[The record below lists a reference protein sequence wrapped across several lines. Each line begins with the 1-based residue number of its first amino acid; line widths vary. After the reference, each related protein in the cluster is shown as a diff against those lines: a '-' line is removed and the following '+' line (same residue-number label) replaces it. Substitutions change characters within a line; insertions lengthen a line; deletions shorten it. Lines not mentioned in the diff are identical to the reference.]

1 MGSQKKP
8 HQATDGAKPDT
19 PPAPAKEDLGPQPHA
34 GETYPSARFIHG
46 AFHPRDVPD
55 EPLHAEPGE

>member
-8 HQATDGAKPDT
+8 HQATHGAKPDT
-19 PPAPAKEDLGPQPHA
+19 PPAPAKEDLELEA
-34 GETYPSARFIHG
+34 YPSARFIHG

-55 EPLHAEPGE
+55 EPLHADPVE